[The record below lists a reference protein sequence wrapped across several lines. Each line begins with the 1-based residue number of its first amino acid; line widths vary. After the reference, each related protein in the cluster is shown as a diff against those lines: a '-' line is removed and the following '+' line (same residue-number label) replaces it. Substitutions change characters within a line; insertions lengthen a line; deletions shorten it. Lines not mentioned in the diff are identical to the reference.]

1 MTRQTCRRRHVC
13 TQAGR
18 QTHRQ
23 IHRGDSDGVS
33 KLVRV
38 RKIDI
43 QIDRE
48 TDREADIYAGRHAG
62 KQSCGHAE
70 IDRQKLQEDIQKL
83 ETAEIEIHRASE

>member
-1 MTRQTCRRRHVC
+1 M
-13 TQAGR
+13 
-18 QTHRQ
+18 
-23 IHRGDSDGVS
+23 S

-70 IDRQKLQEDIQKL
+70 IDRQKLQEDRQKL
-83 ETAEIEIHRASE
+83 